1 MSKAP
6 DNIGLHR
13 YAVITAVST
22 FCLIIAGALV
32 TSNDAGLSVP
42 DWPLSYGKLM
52 PPMVGGIFYEHGH
65 RMIAGGVGLL
75 TIGLVAWLFR
85 SEPRRW
91 VRHLGVAALAAV
103 VLQGFLGGITVLL
116 YLPPV
121 ISIAHASL
129 AQFFFCCAVGLAI
142 VTSPKWRQSEGQG
155 LAESALSDRIPLFH
169 LAAGAAAAVYL
180 QLILGAAIRH
190 PILGVLPH
198 VFFAGV
204 VASVGFAAAFRALKH
219 HADRTEL
226 RRPALALGVLLF
238 IQMIL
243 GTGSY
248 LAKYAR
254 QDAQPLPFTIVIT
267 TAHVACGALILAAAL
282 SLALWSRRLLGA
294 LGRPVPVLAPVAEG
308 SAKC

>member
-1 MSKAP
+1 MNPVPA
-6 DNIGLHR
+6 NIGLHR
-13 YAVITAVST
+13 YVVVTAIAT
-22 FCLIIAGALV
+22 FALLIAGALV

-65 RMIAGGVGLL
+65 RMIATAVGLL
-75 TIGLVAWLFR
+75 TIGLVVWLFR

-91 VRHLGVAALAAV
+91 VRHLGIAALAAV

-129 AQFFFCCAVGLAI
+129 AQFFFCCVVSLAI
-142 VTSPKWRQSEGQG
+142 ITSPKWRQAEGQG
-155 LAESALSDRIPLFH
+155 LAESAFPDQIPLFH
-169 LAAGAAAAVYL
+169 LAAGTVAAVYV
-180 QLILGAAIRH
+180 QLILGAAVRH

-204 VASVGFAAAFRALKH
+204 VVTVGFSAVFRALKY
-219 HADRTEL
+219 HADRAEL
-226 RRPALALGVLLF
+226 RRPAALLGVLLF
-238 IQMIL
+238 LQLIL
-243 GTGSY
+243 GTASY

-254 QDAQPLPFTIVIT
+254 QELHPLPFTIVIT
-267 TAHVACGALILAAAL
+267 TAHVACGALILVAAL
-282 SLALWSRRLLGA
+282 ALALWSRRLLGA
-294 LGRPVPVLAPVAEG
+294 LTRPAPVLTPGAKPVAG
-308 SAKC
+308 